1 MLTPT
6 LRHIS
11 TWQRHHRVMTT
22 TTNITARDV
31 TDTNVITSTSL
42 QKGHK
47 LASIIN
53 TGSGAHH
60 NLANKLMG
68 PSSC

>member
-1 MLTPT
+1 
-6 LRHIS
+6 
-11 TWQRHHRVMTT
+11 MTT

-31 TDTNVITSTSL
+31 TDTDVITKTSL

-53 TGSGAHH
+53 TGCEAHDTPS
-60 NLANKLMG
+60 NKLMG
-68 PSSC
+68 LPSFWAQAKTNFTDN